1 MRLPSKE
8 FGDIASGGAGGAGG
22 AGGTGDDDG
31 LGISKDEQQGREDH

>member
-8 FGDIASGGAGGAGG
+8 FGDIASGGAGG